1 MVYLFLVIAWFWQ
14 ARQQKLP
21 AVSRRD
27 TPRQSQECFLHGIL
41 AWHPCTASLHAS
53 CLCVCLVLLPEHL
66 GLSLCRSGSSI
77 TSATLKQLKRGMAM
91 TSKGH
96 ADTLLES
103 LTKGT
108 PSSGVQFSK
117 VSFALPKGRGYS
129 WVRLLEDDRAST
141 QHVYRSWVKFPVQNR
156 SWALY
161 KSFVFPRYTKTVRCV
176 MICPRFLYWGHF
188 WFPPEELYK
197 IAESFCS
204 RPNCWKILDVASPK
218 ETMLQ
223 EIMMWLTFLYYTH
236 CICIYKYRE
245 QHV

>member
-1 MVYLFLVIAWFWQ
+1 ML
-14 ARQQKLP
+14 
-21 AVSRRD
+21 
-27 TPRQSQECFLHGIL
+27 
-41 AWHPCTASLHAS
+41 
-53 CLCVCLVLLPEHL
+53 
-66 GLSLCRSGSSI
+66 
-77 TSATLKQLKRGMAM
+77 
-91 TSKGH
+91 
-96 ADTLLES
+96 LLES

-176 MICPRFLYWGHF
+176 MICPCFLYWSHF

-204 RPNCWKILDVASPK
+204 RPNCWKILDVASRKKPCCRK
-218 ETMLQ
+218 SWCGSRFCTTPTASVYTSTESNMYKNGYIFTHA
-223 EIMMWLTFLYYTH
+223 YTH
-236 CICIYKYRE
+236 TSI
-245 QHV
+245 HP

>member
-1 MVYLFLVIAWFWQ
+1 MLTRFCLNLWLREPRLRESNSPKWALHSQRDEGTRESGFWKTI
-14 ARQQKLP
+14 R
-21 AVSRRD
+21 
-27 TPRQSQECFLHGIL
+27 
-41 AWHPCTASLHAS
+41 
-53 CLCVCLVLLPEHL
+53 HL
-66 GLSLCRSGSSI
+66 
-77 TSATLKQLKRGMAM
+77 
-91 TSKGH
+91 
-96 ADTLLES
+96 
-103 LTKGT
+103 
-108 PSSGVQFSK
+108 
-117 VSFALPKGRGYS
+117 
-129 WVRLLEDDRAST
+129 
-141 QHVYRSWVKFPVQNR
+141 YRSWVRFPVQNR

>member
-1 MVYLFLVIAWFWQ
+1 
-14 ARQQKLP
+14 
-21 AVSRRD
+21 
-27 TPRQSQECFLHGIL
+27 
-41 AWHPCTASLHAS
+41 
-53 CLCVCLVLLPEHL
+53 
-66 GLSLCRSGSSI
+66 
-77 TSATLKQLKRGMAM
+77 M

-96 ADTLLES
+96 ADTLLLES

-129 WVRLLEDDRAST
+129 WVRLLEDDKAST

-176 MICPRFLYWGHF
+176 MICPCFLYWSHF

-204 RPNCWKILDVASPK
+204 RPNCWKILDVASEK
-218 ETMLQ
+218 KNMLQ

-245 QHV
+245 QHVQKWIHFHACIHPYIHTSIVIHTPIHTFMHACCMHQYNTASIALCQGDVTYRWNHVGYIDAYTHSTYLGYIST